1 MSRNKVF
8 WAAQAR
14 REMNLDLQTETMVDI
29 RINETLQTGLL
40 GRRCFQLRQPTL
52 RHLPGVPF
60 IVNFRINET

>member
-40 GRRCFQLRQPTL
+40 LGRRCFQLRCFNPHYGTY
-52 RHLPGVPF
+52 R
-60 IVNFRINET
+60 E